1 MTSKPSLGRLEK
13 ITPRDWWR
21 NEATE
26 FTPWLA
32 QEENL
37 AFLGEAIDM
46 DLELEAI
53 EENVGRFRA
62 DILCKNTVDDS
73 WVLIE
78 NQIGRTDHDHLGKLI
93 TYASGLKAVTIVWI
107 AQPFT
112 EEHRAA
118 LDWLNEVTGDKFNF
132 FGLEIEL
139 WRIADSIPAPKFNI
153 ISKPNNWA
161 NTVFNAAEKI
171 SGQALTETK
180 KSYLEFWEGFNEF
193 LYQNKSKL
201 KGRKPAAYQ
210 YMIFG
215 VGRTNIWTAAFLN
228 TKEQRIGVELVTIE
242 PAYYHLLKRQS
253 VEIEKDIGCKL
264 IWMETEK
271 RQKVQVYLS
280 NSDPL
285 DKARWQEYQNWLKN
299 MLENFN
305 KAFESRIRNLN
316 IDDWSQESFE

>member
-13 ITPRDWWR
+13 ITPRDWWS

-37 AFLGEAIDM
+37 ALLGEAIDM
-46 DLELEAI
+46 DLEHEAT
-53 EENVGRFRA
+53 EESVGRFRA
-62 DILCKNTVDDS
+62 DILCKNTIDDS

-118 LDWLNEVTGDKFNF
+118 LDWLNEITGDKFNF

-139 WRIADSIPAPKFNI
+139 WKIGDSVPAPKFNI

-161 NTVFNAAEKI
+161 NTVSHAAEKI
-171 SGQALTETK
+171 SEQAMTETK
-180 KSYLEFWEGFNEF
+180 KAYLEFWEGFNEF

-201 KGRKPAAYQ
+201 KGRKPAPWQ

-215 VGRTNIWTAAFLN
+215 VGRTSIWTAALLN
-228 TKEQRIGVELVTIE
+228 TREQKIGVELVTTE
-242 PAYYHLLKRQS
+242 PAYYHLLKQQS
-253 VEIEKDIGCKL
+253 SDIEKDIGCKL
-264 IWMETEK
+264 VWVETEK
-271 RQKVQVYLS
+271 RKKAQVYLS

-285 DKARWQEYQNWLKN
+285 DKRRWLEYQNWLKN
-299 MLENFN
+299 TLENFN
-305 KAFESRIRNLN
+305 KAFEPRIRSLN
-316 IDDWSQESFE
+316 TDDWSQENFE